1 MHEVYSV
8 RYSIRSATAPQE
20 GDGMAKHVGFIGLGR
35 MGAPMASRLIDAG
48 YRLTVYDV
56 RKESMDALVAK
67 GAVSAASPAAL
78 ASAVDTVLLS
88 LPDPAIVRKVALGTG
103 SADGVIA
110 GSKVK
115 TVLDLSTTG
124 ATAAREIAA
133 ALAAKGIAAVD
144 APVSGG
150 VAGAVKG
157 TLAVMVACPKAL
169 FAGLE
174 PMLAHIG
181 KVFFIG
187 ERPGMGQT
195 MKLANN
201 LLSATATA
209 ATAEAIVF
217 GVKAGLDPA
226 VMCEVINAGSG
237 RNTASQDKFPNQV
250 LTRKFKQGF
259 ATGLMYKDVRLC
271 LEEAQTA
278 GVPMPV
284 TAGVRAMW
292 ARAND
297 ELGADSDMTA
307 IVQLLERSAGVE
319 VKGK

>member
-1 MHEVYSV
+1 
-8 RYSIRSATAPQE
+8 
-20 GDGMAKHVGFIGLGR
+20 
-35 MGAPMASRLIDAG
+35 
-48 YRLTVYDV
+48 
-56 RKESMDALVAK
+56 MDALVAK
-67 GAVSAASPAAL
+67 GAVAAASPAAV

-110 GSKVK
+110 GTKVK

-144 APVSGG
+144 SPVSGG

-169 FAGLE
+169 FAELE
-174 PMLAHIG
+174 PMLKHIG

-209 ATAEAIVF
+209 ATAEAS
-217 GVKAGLDPA
+217 
-226 VMCEVINAGSG
+226 C
-237 RNTASQDKFPNQV
+237 
-250 LTRKFKQGF
+250 
-259 ATGLMYKDVRLC
+259 
-271 LEEAQTA
+271 
-278 GVPMPV
+278 
-284 TAGVRAMW
+284 
-292 ARAND
+292 
-297 ELGADSDMTA
+297 
-307 IVQLLERSAGVE
+307 SA
-319 VKGK
+319 

>member
-1 MHEVYSV
+1 
-8 RYSIRSATAPQE
+8 
-20 GDGMAKHVGFIGLGR
+20 MAQHIGFIGLGN
-35 MGAPMASRLIDAG
+35 MGKPMASRLIDAG
-48 YRLTVYDV
+48 YQLTVYDV
-56 RKESMDALVAK
+56 RKESVDALVAK
-67 GAVSAASPAAL
+67 GARAAASPVAVAC
-78 ASAVDTVLLS
+78 AVDTVLLS
-88 LPDPAIVRKVALGTG
+88 LPDPAIVRTVALGADG
-103 SADGVIA
+103 VDGVIA

-133 ALAAKGIAAVD
+133 ALAAKGIASVD
-144 APVSGG
+144 SPVSGG
-150 VAGAVKG
+150 VSGAVKG

-169 FAGLE
+169 FAELE
-174 PMLAHIG
+174 PMLKHIG

-217 GVKAGLDPA
+217 GVKSGLDPT
-226 VMCEVINAGSG
+226 VMCDVINAGSG
-237 RNTASQDKFPNQV
+237 RNTASQDKFPRQV
-250 LTRKFKQGF
+250 LTRKFNQGF

-271 LEEAQTA
+271 LEEAEAA
-278 GVPMPV
+278 GVPMTV
-284 TAGVRAMW
+284 STGVRELW

-297 ELGADSDMTA
+297 ELGAGSDMTA
-307 IVQLLERSAGVE
+307 IVQLLERATGVE

>member
-1 MHEVYSV
+1 MEKLSS
-8 RYSIRSATAPQE
+8 RIAFMTKQI
-20 GDGMAKHVGFIGLGR
+20 GFIGLGR
-35 MGAPMASRLIDAG
+35 MGEPMASRLIDAG
-48 YRLTVYDV
+48 YQLTVYDV
-56 RKESMDALVAK
+56 RKECVDALVAK
-67 GAVSAASPAAL
+67 GARAAASPAAV
-78 ASAVDTVLLS
+78 ASAVETVLLS
-88 LPDPAIVRKVALGTG
+88 LPTPVIVREVALGTG

-133 ALAAKGIAAVD
+133 ALALKGIVAVD
-144 APVSGG
+144 SPVSGG

-169 FAGLE
+169 FAQLE
-174 PMLAHIG
+174 PMLKHIG

-217 GVKAGLDPA
+217 GVKSGLDPA
-226 VMCEVINAGSG
+226 VMCDVINAGSG
-237 RNTASQDKFPNQV
+237 RNTASQDKFPRQV
-250 LTRKFKQGF
+250 LTREFNQGF

-271 LEEAQTA
+271 LEEAQA
-278 GVPMPV
+278 LGVPMTV
-284 TAGVRAMW
+284 ATGVRELW

-297 ELGADSDMTA
+297 ELGAGSDMTA
-307 IVQLLERSAGVE
+307 IVQLLERATGVE
-319 VKGK
+319 VKGR